1 MDCLFQMLQI
11 TLDENECFSAWVSAK
26 DGGLDSPS
34 GSDAKRQSLLPSGA
48 LMDNIADYETWGEG
62 GLFRATDLV
71 HHRPLFRLFLAGA

>member
-1 MDCLFQMLQI
+1 MLQI

-48 LMDNIADYETWGEG
+48 FMDNIADYNKTWGLRPMSTPDLPWTKKVFESFF
-62 GLFRATDLV
+62 LFRVRVL
-71 HHRPLFRLFLAGA
+71 LL